1 MSEETIKIA
10 LTSLGLTRYEADVY
24 NALVEIGEGSARDL
38 SNHCTVPREKIYYVL
53 KRMEKQGLV
62 KLANKKPIRYIA
74 LSPRNTLAGKID
86 AQRDHLTRI
95 ETATEIL
102 EKKYDKGSLKIERK
116 NVNCWEILQNVD
128 KTLHQFLSGCNNR
141 LDIILTLEES
151 MSLSGDTYQ
160 LLKKLEKDDV
170 EINIYSVLKE
180 VNVNALGKLYN
191 VSNIRVIEEE
201 LWNYSIYVADEESG
215 FIHDTVTGRAL
226 HFIDDDLSG
235 IILKFLDYLSKESD
249 EFDRILPLLEH
260 GEDPWNINRRLKKA
274 TLYDSLVK
282 VIESLIIDSRVMNN
296 VSFDQK
302 IKNAISNIF
311 FDMVDVA
318 DLSISESVMKI
329 GAIGSLISLNEMEID
344 FDENLYILTFRIKD
358 DKNRSISSAVSK
370 GIDYPLD
377 IWSLLVL
384 GTIEKMGL
392 KQVATTI
399 IFDKILEEWT
409 FIKKYKP
416 QELGS
421 I

>member
-1 MSEETIKIA
+1 
-10 LTSLGLTRYEADVY
+10 
-24 NALVEIGEGSARDL
+24 
-38 SNHCTVPREKIYYVL
+38 
-53 KRMEKQGLV
+53 
-62 KLANKKPIRYIA
+62 
-74 LSPRNTLAGKID
+74 
-86 AQRDHLTRI
+86 
-95 ETATEIL
+95 ATEIL

-318 DLSISESVMKI
+318 DLSISESV
-329 GAIGSLISLNEMEID
+329 
-344 FDENLYILTFRIKD
+344 
-358 DKNRSISSAVSK
+358 
-370 GIDYPLD
+370 
-377 IWSLLVL
+377 
-384 GTIEKMGL
+384 
-392 KQVATTI
+392 
-399 IFDKILEEWT
+399 
-409 FIKKYKP
+409 
-416 QELGS
+416 
-421 I
+421 